1 MIVYQF
7 NAPHP
12 YDEVFSHIERAIGTI
27 GGKVKVKQ
35 PERGRMI
42 CGIGLLGN
50 QKIEFFVENG
60 QESCK
65 CRATSSI
72 SGQIWNKFIVALGED
87 WGMKP
92 YTSTSPLYVTDLL
105 YMGDDVGRT
114 AMSVDVSSRITY
126 YKEGN
131 DSFKK
136 NVLVRLRYSNGMVQ
150 ERVIG
155 KNSPLYQELMA
166 RFK

>member
-1 MIVYQF
+1 MIIYQF
-7 NAPHP
+7 NAPCA
-12 YDEVFSHIERAIGTI
+12 YDEVFVRLESAINAI
-27 GGKVKVKQ
+27 GGKVKIKQ
-35 PERGRMI
+35 PERGRMV

-50 QKIEFFVENG
+50 QRIEFFVENG
-60 QESCK
+60 EDSCK

-72 SGQIWNKFIVALGED
+72 SGQIWNKFIIALGEG

-92 YTSTSPLYVTDLL
+92 YSSASPLYVTNLL

-114 AMSVDVSSRITY
+114 AMSVDVSHRITY

-131 DSFKK
+131 DTFNK
-136 NVLVRLRYSNGMVQ
+136 NVLVRLRYSNGMIQ
-150 ERVIG
+150 EQVIS
-155 KNSPLYQELMA
+155 KRSPLYQELMT